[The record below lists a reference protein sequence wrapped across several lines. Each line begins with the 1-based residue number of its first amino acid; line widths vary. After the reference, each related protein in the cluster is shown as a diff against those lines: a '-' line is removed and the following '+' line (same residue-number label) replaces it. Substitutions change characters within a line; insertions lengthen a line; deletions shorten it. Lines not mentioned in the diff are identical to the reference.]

1 MDFDCSFSLVS
12 VDGLAPYNLCIIAG
26 IIANVLFIQN
36 KVSSI
41 LYRTKSWK
49 NGDAW
54 ALALFKSTLQI
65 SKKQCLEKYVLC
77 VKACEFSALHCTP

>member
-1 MDFDCSFSLVS
+1 MYLDCSFYLVS
-12 VDGLAPYNLCIIAG
+12 VDGIAPYNLCIIAG

-41 LYRTKSWK
+41 LYGTKSWR

-54 ALALFKSTLQI
+54 ALALFKGTLQI
-65 SKKQCLEKYVLC
+65 SKKQFLENYVLR
-77 VKACEFSALHCTP
+77 VKAC